1 MLGCN
6 LVVQMVDNL
15 AEMMEPMKDVMMV
28 VKMDSMK
35 AEMLDHVTDVLMV
48 EMKDG
53 SLDFLTVTQ
62 MVDMMAHYLGR

>member
-1 MLGCN
+1 MLDCN

-35 AEMLDHVTDVLMV
+35 AEMLDHVTDV
-48 EMKDG
+48 
-53 SLDFLTVTQ
+53 
-62 MVDMMAHYLGR
+62 